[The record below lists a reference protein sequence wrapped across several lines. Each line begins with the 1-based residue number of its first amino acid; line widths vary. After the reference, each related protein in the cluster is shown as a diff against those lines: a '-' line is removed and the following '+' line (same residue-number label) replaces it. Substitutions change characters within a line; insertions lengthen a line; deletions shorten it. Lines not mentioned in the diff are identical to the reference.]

1 MKKKLALAICIALA
15 SPVTYADLFLDE
27 LNLNLET
34 AEQTEPL
41 TEGSEESEGL
51 PKLDQKQMLILAG
64 FGALALSG
72 GGGGG
77 CTAPCLGDYRN
88 TIDGSYLTEYNYQS
102 MLSSINPLSL
112 NDYGYDG
119 TGIKVAVV
127 DSGIDSSHPEFDGKT
142 IYGYDFASSSTG
154 YDNDENGHG
163 THVASIIA
171 GERDGSGMRGV
182 AYDATLY
189 SYKTDN
195 DGDSGLEA
203 LSSDTQI
210 AAVFNRHVTDGIN
223 VSNNSWGGSTA
234 VNSLTTTYVTTV
246 LAQTITAAK
255 AAQANGTLIV
265 FAAGNNGRI
274 QPDYIG
280 ALPYHDSDLKD
291 SWITVVAVDSN
302 LKETAYTNRCGVAY
316 DFCVTAPGGG
326 DTQSTDGILA
336 AKAGTSTYVR
346 YSGTSMATPHVSGLA
361 AALMEKFPTLTPAQ
375 IATRI
380 KSTASLASLTGYNGE
395 TLSANGTSTMQA
407 IFGYGLVNSTAASS
421 TIGTLTFPTS
431 ATLSGGITVGT
442 KSMSLPS
449 GVNGKALSNILNDSF
464 IVFDSF
470 DGATF
475 EVTGKQLFNASTS
488 SFLPKYDLKSASV
501 DESKL
506 TSSFVNS
513 GMSYSFSENGSLP
526 SANPLWGDKA
536 GFFDSTPFLA
546 EIPKHQFGWSTNI
559 DGITVTPFV
568 RTIAESEQ
576 SMGLSEVGFSM
587 TSDISNAMKLT
598 AGLSAGNSAYDF
610 GFVRSNPVST
620 NTRNMELG
628 ITYSLDKSSS
638 LFSRY
643 AYSQYD
649 NVTAGISSFGTNN
662 LEADSIN
669 FGYEILSKDSAMT
682 LGLKSDYQLRSG
694 TLEMAL
700 PSAVDGN
707 GDVYSYE
714 KRSYGVSDQRTFD
727 PYLSFVSYGKNT
739 NWSLSSYLDADN
751 NNQIGEIRFDIA
763 THF

>member
-407 IFGYGLVNSTAASS
+407 IFGYGLVN
-421 TIGTLTFPTS
+421 
-431 ATLSGGITVGT
+431 
-442 KSMSLPS
+442 
-449 GVNGKALSNILNDSF
+449 
-464 IVFDSF
+464 
-470 DGATF
+470 
-475 EVTGKQLFNASTS
+475 
-488 SFLPKYDLKSASV
+488 
-501 DESKL
+501 
-506 TSSFVNS
+506 
-513 GMSYSFSENGSLP
+513 
-526 SANPLWGDKA
+526 
-536 GFFDSTPFLA
+536 
-546 EIPKHQFGWSTNI
+546 
-559 DGITVTPFV
+559 
-568 RTIAESEQ
+568 
-576 SMGLSEVGFSM
+576 
-587 TSDISNAMKLT
+587 
-598 AGLSAGNSAYDF
+598 
-610 GFVRSNPVST
+610 
-620 NTRNMELG
+620 
-628 ITYSLDKSSS
+628 
-638 LFSRY
+638 
-643 AYSQYD
+643 
-649 NVTAGISSFGTNN
+649 
-662 LEADSIN
+662 
-669 FGYEILSKDSAMT
+669 
-682 LGLKSDYQLRSG
+682 
-694 TLEMAL
+694 
-700 PSAVDGN
+700 
-707 GDVYSYE
+707 
-714 KRSYGVSDQRTFD
+714 
-727 PYLSFVSYGKNT
+727 
-739 NWSLSSYLDADN
+739 
-751 NNQIGEIRFDIA
+751 
-763 THF
+763 